1 MAKNFKAIAEGFLG
15 TTESILGH
23 LLETRATRDK
33 GMKSNCMYLSIRIYQ
48 WQGIAKAVGTRVS
61 GKHQRVSS
69 KSSDEVGDHME

>member
-1 MAKNFKAIAEGFLG
+1 MAKNFKAIAEGVLG
-15 TTESILGH
+15 TTESISGH

-33 GMKSNCMYLSIRIYQ
+33 GMNDNCMYLSIRIYR

-69 KSSDEVGDHME
+69 ESSDEAGDHLE